1 MKRKIALRPAA
12 RADLKGISIYS
23 KQNWGRQT
31 AQEYVSRLI
40 RSLEKLDD
48 LEPLVKDAGIGR
60 PGLKKLL
67 VGSHILFF
75 HIGRDKIE
83 VVRILHGKMDPNRHL

>member
-12 RADLKGISIYS
+12 RIDLRNISAYS
-23 KQNWGRQT
+23 KKNWGRQT

-40 RSLEKLDD
+40 RSLEEVDALKALI
-48 LEPLVKDAGIGR
+48 KDAEVGR

-67 VGSHILFF
+67 IGSHILYF
-75 HIGRDKIE
+75 HIGKDKVD
-83 VVRILHGKMDPNRHL
+83 VVRILHGKMDPFRHL